1 MMLNVHCNRNSLDQ
15 FKIMR
20 KMLKNGASDE
30 IHDLILSIF
39 NLPDIKTSGPLKLP
53 LVKDPIWFVKR
64 EKYPEDIVD

>member
-1 MMLNVHCNRNSLDQ
+1 
-15 FKIMR
+15 MR